1 MNFEE
6 SLHQDLCNEDDVPM
20 SSSIEFKI
28 KKNLNKILCIS
39 GHLLAEM
46 LDIESILD
54 GTKVSVD
61 ITRFL
66 VRGGANCMNWP

>member
-1 MNFEE
+1 M
-6 SLHQDLCNEDDVPM
+6 
-20 SSSIEFKI
+20 I
-28 KKNLNKILCIS
+28 CIS

-66 VRGGANCMNWP
+66 IRGGANCINWP